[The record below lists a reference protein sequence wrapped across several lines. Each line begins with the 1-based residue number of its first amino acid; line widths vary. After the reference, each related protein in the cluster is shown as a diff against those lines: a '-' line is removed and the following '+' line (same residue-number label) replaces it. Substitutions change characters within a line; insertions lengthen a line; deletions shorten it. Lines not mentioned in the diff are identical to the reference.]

1 MPIIREA
8 LSSASVTLN
17 DIGLVA
23 VTYTPGL
30 IGALLVGVSAAK
42 AIAYAQ
48 NIPLI
53 GVHHGEGHILAVH
66 IEYPDIG
73 YPYVALLVSGGHTAL
88 YHVQGLGKYR
98 MLGQTRDDAAGE
110 AYDKVAKLIG
120 LVAVTY
126 TPGLIGA
133 LLVGVSAAKAIAYA
147 QNIPFIGVH
156 HGEGHILAVH
166 IEYPDI
172 GYPYVALLVSGGHT
186 ALYHV
191 KGLGEYRMLGQ
202 TRDDAAGEAYDK
214 VAKLMGLEYPGGPVI
229 DSLAQHGN
237 PDSVNFPRGH
247 LGGFDFSFSGLKTA
261 VRNHVALFMSKDEG
275 INPALKKADIAA
287 SFQAAVV
294 DTLIEKTML
303 AASETGAGKIVVA
316 GGVAAN
322 TLLRTRMQE
331 ETKKRN
337 IILYLPGMFYCI
349 DNAAM
354 IALAGY
360 LHFRRGERSNL
371 DLNPRPSMPL

>member
-1 MPIIREA
+1 MLTLGIETSCDETAAAVLRDEKVLSSIISSQISIHQKYGGVVPELASREHLKNLMPIIREA
-8 LSSASVTLN
+8 LAAASVTLK

-42 AIAYAQ
+42 AIAYAR

-53 GVHHGEGHILAVH
+53 GVHHGEGHILAAH
-66 IEYPDIG
+66 IEYPGIG
-73 YPYVALLVSGGHTAL
+73 YPYL
-88 YHVQGLGKYR
+88 
-98 MLGQTRDDAAGE
+98 
-110 AYDKVAKLIG
+110 
-120 LVAVTY
+120 
-126 TPGLIGA
+126 
-133 LLVGVSAAKAIAYA
+133 
-147 QNIPFIGVH
+147 
-156 HGEGHILAVH
+156 
-166 IEYPDI
+166 
-172 GYPYVALLVSGGHT
+172 ALLVSGGHT

-214 VAKLMGLEYPGGPVI
+214 VAKLLGLEYPGGPVI
-229 DSLAQHGN
+229 DRLAQEGN
-237 PDSVNFPRGH
+237 AGAIQFPRGH
-247 LGGFDFSFSGLKTA
+247 LEGYDFSFSGLKTA
-261 VRNHVALFMSKDEG
+261 VRNHIALFMSKDKG
-275 INPALKKADIAA
+275 IDPKMNIKDVAA

-294 DTLIEKTML
+294 DTLVDKTMQ
-303 AASETGAGKIVVA
+303 AAAEIGVDKIVVA

-322 TLLRTRMQE
+322 SLLRRRMQE
-331 ETKKRN
+331 ASEKKG
-337 IILYLPGMFYCI
+337 IMLYLPGMGLCI

-360 LHFRRGERSNL
+360 LHFQRGKTSGL